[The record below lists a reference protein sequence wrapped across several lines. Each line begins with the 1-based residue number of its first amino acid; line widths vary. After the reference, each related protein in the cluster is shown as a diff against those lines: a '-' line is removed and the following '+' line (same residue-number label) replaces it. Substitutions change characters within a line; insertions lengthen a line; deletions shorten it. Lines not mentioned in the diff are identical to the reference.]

1 MSLDGV
7 VVWSTRTLLQIIPPI
22 SNPLNTTSITDEF
35 TNFSLGFA
43 GGLALGLI
51 LAIGAMGLGLVLAFF
66 GCRLFKYTLFI
77 IAFLFGAALGFF
89 IVLKLGGSAEAG
101 LIAAAILGLILGAIA
116 VKVWKASLFVLG
128 AGCGFILWTVFK
140 ALFPN
145 VLNTQV
151 LLYGVLAAVC
161 IILGLIAVKMEK
173 IWLLFGTPLV
183 GTFLFIQGVDYFLSP
198 HLNVFQLLDT
208 SNGCT
213 FASCYVLY
221 SAVFGGS
228 LLGLFVQYRYTS
240 EYGKKR
246 RERAKMKREAKE
258 EYDDRDKHRR
268 KYRKRRDDSDSEE
281 D

>member
-1 MSLDGV
+1 MSLDGEL
-7 VVWSTRTLLQIIPPI
+7 VWRTRTLLQIIPSVP
-22 SNPLNTTSITDEF
+22 SINGTGIENEF

-43 GGLALGLI
+43 GGLALGLV
-51 LAIGAMGLGLVLAFF
+51 LAIAAMAVGFVLAFF
-66 GCRLFKYTLFI
+66 GCRLFKYALFI

-128 AGCGFILWTVFK
+128 AGCGFIIWTVFK

-145 VLNTQV
+145 VLTTPA
-151 LLYGVLAAVC
+151 LLYGVLVAVC

-183 GTFLFIQGVDYFLSP
+183 GTFLFIQGVDYFLTP
-198 HLNVFQLLDT
+198 HLDVFQLLDT
-208 SNGCT
+208 SSGGCT
-213 FASCYVLY
+213 ITSCYVLY

-246 RERAKMKREAKE
+246 RERAAMKREAKE
-258 EYDDRDKHRR
+258 EYADRDKNRR